1 MTPQEDNDALERL
14 STKDKSGQFSS
25 SDSAQ
30 MLFSGLGVSIGL
42 AYFLVYGEPTF
53 NRIHAKYGVSP
64 EVSEIA
70 LWCLA
75 LLFYVLAI
83 IGAWTLKS
91 QIKAHSLGH
100 KCALLVAVLL
110 TAPVAL
116 VVLLIG
122 VPFLWERLNSMP
134 MEVWLIIGFL
144 IWQRSVVEAN
154 HKRFVTIVNTLTEIQ
169 QSVRNIEKNKTEP
182 RAKWGE

>member
-1 MTPQEDNDALERL
+1 MTPQEDNEAPEQL
-14 STKDKSGQFSS
+14 STKVGWRQVADTVW
-25 SDSAQ
+25 
-30 MLFSGLGVSIGL
+30 GLLACLGFSIGI
-42 AYFLVYGEPTF
+42 AYFLVYGEPKF
-53 NRIHAKYGVSP
+53 DRIHEKYGVYP
-64 EVSEIA
+64 GDSEIV
-70 LWCLA
+70 LWCVA
-75 LLFYVLAI
+75 LVFYLLAI
-83 IGAWTLKS
+83 SAAWILKS

-144 IWQRSVVEAN
+144 IWQKLVEDAN
-154 HKRFVTIVNTLTEIQ
+154 YKRFVQIVSILTEIQ
-169 QSVRNIEKNKTEP
+169 RSVRNIEKEKTEP